1 MVTLILTARWVRCIG
16 FVVIVDATGIMPVV
30 SMQVFF

>member
-16 FVVIVDATGIMPVV
+16 FVVIIDAIGII
-30 SMQVFF
+30 SGFYAGF